1 MTIDEFIQKN
11 KTHLDILCR
20 LENYTLEH
28 SWSVLKLS
36 YELGKKAKLAE
47 EDMENLLLGA
57 VFHDIGKSLIPQDIL
72 NKPGKLTDEE
82 FNIVKKHP
90 ELGYQFMKENSSLPK
105 QALEIILDHHERID
119 GTGYPK
125 NKKGDEI
132 STLAKIVSICDVYN
146 ALATNRVY
154 RKAMCTQEAL
164 MVLEEAKGT
173 QLDCQL
179 VNTFKNEVVPFI

>member
-1 MTIDEFIQKN
+1 MNNMFVKNFEIIKHEFDPCEDYIHIERTHNKNEAKVFETKN
-11 KTHLDILCR
+11 KDITNE
-20 LENYTLEH
+20 LEDFCH
-28 SWSVLKLS
+28 
-36 YELGKKAKLAE
+36 
-47 EDMENLLLGA
+47 
-57 VFHDIGKSLIPQDIL
+57 F
-72 NKPGKLTDEE
+72 
-82 FNIVKKHP
+82 VKW
-90 ELGYQFMKENSSLPK
+90 

-146 ALATNRVY
+146 ALATDRVY
-154 RKAMCTQEAL
+154 RKAMCPQEDL